1 MKTRLVLWGT
11 NANDEKVL
19 VAIALRSS
27 ENKVDVWTIEDK
39 LVDDALMD
47 KMMKDWRNGKEVDF
61 PESNHFERPL
71 SASESIL
78 PDEIKV
84 DKTDLINRAQTE
96 WHFVVLSGKLHDVYI
111 SELGELKEQVSQL
124 SEYSSDAWNDLKSFW
139 NKVQNQIREK
149 NLFREHAN
157 SLRETTNGLFSKMK
171 ELRATLDEEFR
182 HKSKEYYQNFMDQV
196 DEIEKKLEAGSG
208 TRLSNLF
215 NELKDIQAKFRD
227 TKLTKEHRSKVWD
240 KIDAAF
246 KAVKQKRFGD
256 SPANTSGSAMTRL
269 TRRYDGL
276 IAAINKMQQSISRDE
291 KEKAYQENR
300 QGNAGGQ
307 LEAQLREAK
316 MKMIEERINSKK
328 EKLLDMNK
336 TKLEIEKKIELQK
349 QRDAKDAERAK
360 IEAAKAAAKAK
371 IAEEIKSADAN
382 RDTEKLKEAAAKIVP
397 ATAVIKE
404 EVSDD
409 DTSKKEDVSNIEA
422 AVDTVKTVSKITSEE
437 E

>member
-19 VAIALRSS
+19 VAIALRAS
-27 ENKVDVWTIEDK
+27 ENKVDLWTIDDK

-47 KMMKDWRNGKEVDF
+47 KMMKDWRNGKDIDF
-61 PESNHFERPL
+61 PENSHFERPL

-111 SELGELKEQVSQL
+111 SELGELQNKVSEL

-139 NKVQNQIREK
+139 NKVQDQIRER

-157 SLRETTNGLFSKMK
+157 SLRETTNGLFGKMK
-171 ELRATLDEEFR
+171 ELRSILDEEFR
-182 HKSKEYYQNFMDQV
+182 HKSKEYYQEFMDSV
-196 DEIEKKLEAGSG
+196 EDIEKKLEAGTGS
-208 TRLSNLF
+208 RLSNLF
-215 NELKDIQAKFRD
+215 NELKDLQHKFRD

-256 SPANTSGSAMTRL
+256 STNNNNSGSAMTRL

-276 IAAINKMQQSISRDE
+276 ITAIDKMQKSIDRDE
-291 KEKAYQENR
+291 KDQSYQKNR

-316 MKMIEERINSKK
+316 MKMIEERINSKR
-328 EKLLDMNK
+328 EKLVDMNK
-336 TKLEIEKKIELQK
+336 TKLEIEKKIEVQK
-349 QRDAKDAERAK
+349 QRDAKDADRVK
-360 IEAAKAAAKAK
+360 IEAAKTAAKAK
-371 IAEEIKSADAN
+371 IAAEIKSADAN
-382 RDTEKLKEAAAKIVP
+382 RDTEQLKAAAAKI
-397 ATAVIKE
+397 TQTK
-404 EVSDD
+404 
-409 DTSKKEDVSNIEA
+409 KKEVKETETPPTNIEA
-422 AVDTVKTVSKITSEE
+422 AIDTAKTVSKITSEE